1 MAIAPKVP
9 SCPLLSPPAKRIWRK
24 GSDATIKSKPS
35 VESLDSCDKGALSR
49 LGTIDQMG
57 TPGSTV
63 EPSPRPRKLQFS
75 PPVSQET
82 LIDAKTP
89 THNSDSNS
97 SKPSVRMR
105 QYLQDQKKQ
114 KQKAEAKAK
123 IRRSKAFT
131 ESPKTVMKK
140 PAAAK
145 AAPARAPSGA
155 SVVKPS
161 QKALSLPPRFRLP
174 HKRHSRHSR
183 HSLRLRLRILV
194 LTSWHTNSTCAT
206 GEVSMK
212 AALLACIVIELR
224 RSYSL
229 VYPHTCQTRS

>member
-9 SCPLLSPPAKRIWRK
+9 ISCPLLSPPAKRIRRK

-161 QKALSLPPRFRLP
+161 QKALSLPPPVQTPPQEAQQAQQAQPEAEVEDPGLDKLAHKLYMRYWRSVNESRF
-174 HKRHSRHSR
+174 
-183 HSLRLRLRILV
+183 V
-194 LTSWHTNSTCAT
+194 
-206 GEVSMK
+206 GM
-212 AALLACIVIELR
+212 
-224 RSYSL
+224 YS
-229 VYPHTCQTRS
+229 H

>member
-9 SCPLLSPPAKRIWRK
+9 ISCPLLSPPAKRIRRK

-82 LIDAKTP
+82 LIGAKTP

-161 QKALSLPPRFRLP
+161 QKALSLAPPVQTP
-174 HKRHSRHSR
+174 PQEAQQAQPEAE
-183 HSLRLRLRILV
+183 LRILV